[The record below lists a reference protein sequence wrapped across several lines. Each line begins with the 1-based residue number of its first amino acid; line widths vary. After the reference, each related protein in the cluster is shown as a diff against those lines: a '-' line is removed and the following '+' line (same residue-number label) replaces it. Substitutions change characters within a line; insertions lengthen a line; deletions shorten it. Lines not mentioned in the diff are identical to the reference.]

1 MKNNIKISLLF
12 CLFFFITG
20 GINHAQST
28 KTLKKREARLKRQ
41 IKQTESL
48 INQTKKTQQ
57 ATLSELAIINKQINY
72 REELSNNLNNQIKQI
87 ETDIENNSE
96 EIIALTNQL
105 KKLKIEFKEMVRFAY
120 KNRNKDFNML
130 YLLASS
136 DINEAYKRMK
146 YINQYAEN
154 RKLQAKEV
162 KHTQERLAQENE
174 QLIKNKEEKLLV
186 IDEAKSTKESF
197 EKDKAY
203 QQKVL
208 AKINTNQSS
217 LQQKLNKQKQ
227 ERDKISKAIKD
238 AIKKELA
245 KTKPKTNPKTNKT
258 ETFKQ
263 SPEAKLL
270 GKKFIENKG
279 RLPWPVNKGTVTRR
293 FGKQQHSVVSTAYIE
308 NNGVDISTSKSASV
322 RVVFDGTVTSVLSIP
337 GSGKAVIVSHGDY
350 RTVYANLKE
359 VSVKTGQSLKTK
371 DKIGVLIT
379 NSAGISES
387 HFEIWRISG
396 GDMRPVNPS
405 PWLIKR

>member
-162 KHTQERLAQENE
+162 KHTQERLVQENE

-270 GKKFIENKG
+270 GEKFIENKG